1 MIGDARNIVRGTVIE
16 ADLCILGAGAAGITL
31 ALELLRSDMR
41 IVLLEA
47 GGTTEEP
54 EAQALYEGEVADGS
68 LHSPP
73 DRYRQRRFGGSTTI
87 WGGRCVPL
95 DPIDFEHRPWIPHS
109 GWPIQYED
117 VAEHYPVANAICEAG
132 DFTYDAK
139 RAVPGGMR
147 PLLREFEPE
156 DFTTERIERFSCPT
170 DFGKRYRDRLA
181 SARSVRVLLH
191 ANCTRLVASK
201 DGRCI
206 EHAVVQTLDGNRFG
220 VAATRFVL
228 ATGALEAARLLL
240 ASRDVHAAGIGN
252 GRGLVGRHYMCHI
265 AGTVG
270 TLRINQAADHVWQG
284 YERAED
290 GVYCRRRISL
300 TDKAQRRE
308 AVGNAVFR
316 LHHPRIPDPR
326 HRTGALSAIFLARRL
341 ISYEYGKRL
350 VTDQPIGTR
359 EWMQHVANAGVD
371 ALGTSRFLWHW
382 MRDRVLA
389 ERKFPTVIVRPRENL
404 FSLDF
409 NAEQVPNPDSRVRL
423 SEQTDPFGMPR
434 LRVDWRYTDIDVQTV
449 AAAFRLL
456 QRDLSRSELG
466 ELTLEPDEADIEA
479 VIRRDGAYGGHHIG
493 TARMGDDP
501 TTGVVDGNCR
511 VFGVHNLYVAGS
523 AVFPT
528 SGQANPTLTIVALA
542 IRLARHLEQEAR
554 RPVEVTRRSESRDL
568 AQSHAREAQS
578 GLLAEALTERR
589 A

>member
-1 MIGDARNIVRGTVIE
+1 
-16 ADLCILGAGAAGITL
+16 
-31 ALELLRSDMR
+31 LLRSGLR
-41 IVLLEA
+41 VVLLEA
-47 GGTTEEP
+47 GGAVEEP
-54 EAQALYEGEVADGS
+54 EAQALYEGEVADAS

-73 DRYRQRRFGGSTTI
+73 DKYRQRRFGGSTTI

-95 DPIDFEHRPWIPHS
+95 DPIDFEDRPWIPHS
-109 GWPIQYED
+109 GWPIPYDD
-117 VAEHYPVANAICEAG
+117 VAAHYPAANAICEAG
-132 DFTYDAK
+132 DSTYDAR

-147 PLLREFEPE
+147 PLVREFAPV

-170 DFGKRYRDRLA
+170 DFGKRYHDRLA
-181 SARSVRVLLH
+181 SAPSVRVVLH
-191 ANCTRLVASK
+191 ANCTRLVASA
-201 DGRCI
+201 DGRRI
-206 EHAVVQTLDGNRFG
+206 ERAVVQTLDGNRFD
-220 VAATRFVL
+220 VAAKRFVL

-240 ASRDVHAAGIGN
+240 VSRDAHADGIGN

-265 AGTVG
+265 AGTIG
-270 TLRINQAADHVWQG
+270 TLRIDRPADHVWQG

-308 AVGNAVFR
+308 AIGNAVFR

-350 VTDQPIGTR
+350 TTHEPIGTR
-359 EWMQHVANAGVD
+359 AWLQHVANAGID

-382 MRDRVLA
+382 TRDRLLA
-389 ERKFPTVIVRPRENL
+389 ERKFPTVIIRPRENR

-434 LRVDWRYTDIDVQTV
+434 LFIDWRYTGIDVQTV
-449 AAAFRLL
+449 ASAFRLL
-456 QRDLSRSELG
+456 QQDFSRSALG
-466 ELTLEPDEADIEA
+466 ELTLEPDETDIEA

-493 TARMGDDP
+493 TARMGRDP
-501 TTGVVDGNCR
+501 ATGVVDENCR
-511 VFGVHNLYVAGS
+511 VFGMHNLYVAGS

-542 IRLARHLEQEAR
+542 IRLAHHLEQEAR
-554 RPVEVTRRSESRDL
+554 RPVDIASRSETPASSHSR
-568 AQSHAREAQS
+568 ARGVQH
-578 GLLAEALTERR
+578 GLLAETLSEQQA
-589 A
+589 